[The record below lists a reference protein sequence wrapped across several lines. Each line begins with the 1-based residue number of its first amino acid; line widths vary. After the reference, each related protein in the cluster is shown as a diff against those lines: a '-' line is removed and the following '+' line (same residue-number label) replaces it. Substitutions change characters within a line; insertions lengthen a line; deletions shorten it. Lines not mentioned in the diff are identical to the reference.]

1 MRAAGPSRGGLLVAL
16 VLLTAGLP
24 AAAAP
29 PVDTVSVAFLPV
41 QNNGA
46 LFIAEKE
53 GFFSAERI
61 KIDWPPF
68 PGGASQFI
76 PVLLQGRL
84 DVGAGAVSAAFFN
97 AVAAGQKVRLAADK
111 GHVAGRGT
119 AGSVIVR
126 KDLAGVIKSPADLKG
141 RTVSSISRGALGH
154 YLLYRLMARVGLTLD
169 HVTVV
174 TMPFAASIAALEAGS
189 LDATIL
195 PAPFDTQAV
204 ERGVGVR
211 FLDVADVI
219 PNEPTHFIFMGPRL
233 LEHNRSLGVRFLIAY
248 LRGVRVYSAGPTA
261 RNVATV
267 SEYTGVAPQVIQN
280 SGWIGIHGDGYVD
293 IDRLR
298 RYQDW
303 LYDIGLV
310 NVRNPIAMVVDT
322 TLLEQA
328 RTHLGIPQR

>member
-1 MRAAGPSRGGLLVAL
+1 VLVVAL
-16 VLLTAGLP
+16 AVLAAGLP
-24 AAAAP
+24 VTAAP

-46 LFIAEKE
+46 LFIAERQ
-53 GFFSAERI
+53 GFFSEERI

-68 PGGASQFI
+68 PGGASQFM
-76 PVLLQGRL
+76 PVMLQGRL

-97 AVAAGQKVRLAADK
+97 AVAAGQKVRLVADK

-119 AGSVIVR
+119 AGSVIIR

-141 RTVSSISRGALGH
+141 RTISSISRGALGH
-154 YLLYRLMARVGLTLD
+154 YLLYRLMGSVGLTLD

-174 TMPFAASIAALEAGS
+174 TMPFAASIAALEGRR

-195 PAPFDTQAV
+195 PAPFDAQAV
-204 ERGVGVR
+204 THGVGVK

-219 PNEPTHFIFMGPRL
+219 PDEPTHFIFMGPTL
-233 LEHNRSLGVRFLIAY
+233 LERNRSLGVRFLIAY
-248 LRGVRVYSAGPTA
+248 LRGVRVYNAGPTV

-267 SEYTGVAPQVIQN
+267 SEYTGVAPEVIRN
-280 SGWIGIHGDGYVD
+280 GGWIGIHVDGYVD
-293 IDRLR
+293 LSRLR

-310 NVRNPIAMVVDT
+310 NVRNPIAQVVDAA
-322 TLLEQA
+322 LLDQA
-328 RTHLGIPQR
+328 RTYLGIPSR